1 MPIKK
6 TDSRMEAG
14 VKLTLVE
21 EVMPMG
27 KVRSQRFRL
36 TIRASTS
43 PACSPSVRPWR
54 TPSI

>member
-1 MPIKK
+1 VSGSSLENKMPIKK

-27 KVRSQRFRL
+27 KVRSQL
-36 TIRASTS
+36 L
-43 PACSPSVRPWR
+43 
-54 TPSI
+54 